1 MAQIAHIK
9 QPYFTHV
16 LNFWHNIKGGVLKAQ
31 RPHVKQTKQNKM
43 KEKHL
48 KFFLF
53 FSKLK
58 LVSGFLVVFYQ
69 LLRRKVQ
76 KTTSEFCSISEVI
89 DFLNVFNKP
98 FTEKVL
104 C

>member
-69 LLRRKVQ
+69 LVRRKVQ
-76 KTTSEFCSISEVI
+76 KTTS
-89 DFLNVFNKP
+89 DFFSQFPK
-98 FTEKVL
+98 
-104 C
+104 

>member
-1 MAQIAHIK
+1 
-9 QPYFTHV
+9 
-16 LNFWHNIKGGVLKAQ
+16 
-31 RPHVKQTKQNKM
+31 M

-48 KFFLF
+48 KCF
-53 FSKLK
+53 FSFLQ

-89 DFLNVFNKP
+89 DFLNVFIQS

-104 C
+104 RWSQDERLNFILPIKAIDIEEKRRDKNVVDMKRDFIASN